1 VQLAHKIA
9 LSPTSEQAGY
19 FARACGTAR
28 KVWNW
33 ALDEWN
39 KQYAAGQKPNA
50 MALKKQFNAIKYQL
64 YPWLTDIHRDAH
76 AQAFT
81 HLARAWS
88 RFFAQIKAGQRAHE
102 PKFKKKGRCRD
113 RFYIAND
120 KFAVD
125 GKTVRLPKVGDVRM
139 TETLRFAGKIL
150 GATVSRTAARWF
162 IAIQVD
168 VPDEQAR
175 RRRTGHG
182 VAGADIG
189 INSAVTLST
198 GEKIVAPKPLKAA
211 LRRLKIR
218 SRRLARQVEAA
229 KRRAGIQGPLPK
241 GTRLQTSANQKK
253 CAASLAKL
261 HARVT
266 NVRADFLH
274 KLTARLCRE
283 NQAVG
288 LETLNVK
295 GMLANDRLSR
305 ALSDVGL
312 GEFAR
317 QMQYKALR
325 HGTLLVKADQW
336 YPSSKQCHVCHA
348 LHQGLTLKDRE
359 WTCAGCGTHHDRD
372 DNASQNLKQLVA
384 AALAEKTLPVAS
396 RSATKDTAAG
406 RVPAAVGKVTPVRDE
421 FRQQEGSGQEGNCAH
436 FCARF

>member
-1 VQLAHKIA
+1 MQLTHKIA

-88 RFFAQIKAGQRAHE
+88 RFFAEIKTGQRAHE

-125 GKTVRLPKVGDVRM
+125 GKTVRLPK
-139 TETLRFAGKIL
+139 
-150 GATVSRTAARWF
+150 
-162 IAIQVD
+162 
-168 VPDEQAR
+168 
-175 RRRTGHG
+175 
-182 VAGADIG
+182 
-189 INSAVTLST
+189 
-198 GEKIVAPKPLKAA
+198 
-211 LRRLKIR
+211 
-218 SRRLARQVEAA
+218 
-229 KRRAGIQGPLPK
+229 
-241 GTRLQTSANQKK
+241 GTRLQASANQKK

-274 KLTARLCRE
+274 KLTVRLCRE

-295 GMLANDRLSR
+295 GMLTNDRLSR